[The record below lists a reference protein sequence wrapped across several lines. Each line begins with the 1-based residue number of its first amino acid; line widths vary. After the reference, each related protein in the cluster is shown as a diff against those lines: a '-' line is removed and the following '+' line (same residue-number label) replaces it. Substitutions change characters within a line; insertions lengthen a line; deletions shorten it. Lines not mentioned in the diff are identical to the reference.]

1 MENNRKILLET
12 EKSKLWIIEN
22 FTPDYYGHLK
32 NIKLENEPVIYI
44 MGKECHQRRDVGFF
58 SDKSEGYRYSN
69 QLMKSMPLNTNELDD
84 SNDVELIIMN
94 CVLRQINETLGSNY
108 NGILVNRYKNGEKY
122 IGAHSDD
129 ESGLDKKKKAVASI
143 CYGAVRN
150 FRIRDKETKKIVLN
164 YDHTPCTLL
173 VMEGDFQRE
182 FIHEIP
188 KQKKIMEERISL
200 TFRHHTK

>member
-1 MENNRKILLET
+1 MEENNRKILLET

-22 FTPDYYGHLK
+22 FTPNHYENLK
-32 NIKLENEPVIYI
+32 NIELENEPIIHI

-69 QLMKSMPLNTNELDD
+69 QLMKSKPLNTSEEA
-84 SNDVELIIMN
+84 NDVEIIIMN

-108 NGILVNRYKNGEKY
+108 NGILVNRYKNGENY

-150 FRIRDKETKKIVLN
+150 FRIREKESKKIVLN

-173 VMEGDFQRE
+173 VMEGDFQKE
-182 FIHEIP
+182 FTHEIP
-188 KQKKIMEERISL
+188 KQKKITEERISL